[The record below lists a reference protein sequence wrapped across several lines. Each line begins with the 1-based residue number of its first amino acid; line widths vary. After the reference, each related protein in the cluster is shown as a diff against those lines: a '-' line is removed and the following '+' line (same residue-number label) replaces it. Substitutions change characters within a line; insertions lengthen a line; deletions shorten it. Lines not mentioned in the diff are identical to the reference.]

1 MNARRSVIFIIPSP
15 GIKNEQHVLCNYTR
29 RKYVC
34 SIFIPITLLEEIEG
48 SFFGAETNRKID
60 FYATT
65 QLRGGGMSVLKPIL
79 HQLDAVIGH
88 LKKELGEVRN
98 AFNVLLSGY

>member
-1 MNARRSVIFIIPSP
+1 MFVVFSYRLLFLKRLKGAFL
-15 GIKNEQHVLCNYTR
+15 EQKQT
-29 RKYVC
+29 K
-34 SIFIPITLLEEIEG
+34 
-48 SFFGAETNRKID
+48 KID